1 MNAIGESDEQIV
13 PAKHLNKGEQS
24 PAEGVEGSCWT
35 KGNTDEAHTRRTPG
49 RESVSQGLGGVREI
63 ARRDKKQKFTALLHH
78 VTVELLRDS
87 YFQLKKKAAPGVDG
101 ETWQQYGEG
110 VEARLAD
117 LHARLHRGAYRAQPS
132 RRVYIPK
139 ADGRKRPLGIATVED
154 KIVEQAVVTVLN
166 AIYEEDFLGFS
177 YGSRPG
183 RSQHDALDAVVV
195 GLRRKR
201 VNLALKR
208 CQPRSGPHK
217 PILTVW
223 AGAIVIA

>member
-1 MNAIGESDEQIV
+1 M
-13 PAKHLNKGEQS
+13 
-24 PAEGVEGSCWT
+24 
-35 KGNTDEAHTRRTPG
+35 
-49 RESVSQGLGGVREI
+49 
-63 ARRDKKQKFTALLHH
+63 
-78 VTVELLRDS
+78 
-87 YFQLKKKAAPGVDG
+87 
-101 ETWQQYGEG
+101 
-110 VEARLAD
+110 
-117 LHARLHRGAYRAQPS
+117 
-132 RRVYIPK
+132 YIPK